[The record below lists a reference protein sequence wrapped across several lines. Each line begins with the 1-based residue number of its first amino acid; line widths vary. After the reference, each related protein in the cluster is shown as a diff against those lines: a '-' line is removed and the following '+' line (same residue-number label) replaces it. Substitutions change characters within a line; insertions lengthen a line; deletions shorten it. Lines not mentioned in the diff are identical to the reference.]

1 MLRQVNALPSD
12 AYLEPLAT
20 PSPRGVK
27 ATPPFLHWDFGLC
40 FDLLIRL
47 WVQRKINSDDVGSDS
62 VYWKL
67 KK

>member
-1 MLRQVNALPSD
+1 MHFTKMPTLNHLPSPPKG
-12 AYLEPLAT
+12 A
-20 PSPRGVK
+20 K
-27 ATPPFLHWDFGLC
+27 ATPPFLYWDSGLC